1 MTRLT
6 LLLALVPILCHAA
19 DSSFASGPLNEGTA
33 TQVRQ
38 IHAYIISRT
47 REALGKRPDSQQQ
60 TPTSP

>member
-1 MTRLT
+1 MTRLA

-38 IHAYIISRT
+38 IHAYILARA
-47 REALGKRPDSQQQ
+47 REALGKSAHSQDGGRVN
-60 TPTSP
+60 